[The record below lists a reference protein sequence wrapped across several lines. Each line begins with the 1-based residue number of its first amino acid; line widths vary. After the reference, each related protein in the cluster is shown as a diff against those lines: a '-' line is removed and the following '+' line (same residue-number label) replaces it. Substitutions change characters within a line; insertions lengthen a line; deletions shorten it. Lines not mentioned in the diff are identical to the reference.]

1 LPTPTTPL
9 LSQDFRD
16 LLSALCEADARFLVV
31 GGYAVGVHGH
41 PRATKDLDV
50 WVEAS
55 EQNAPKVIAA
65 LQSFGAPLMGIS
77 ETDLRIPGTGLRIG
91 VEPGRV
97 DILTKVTGVE
107 FAGAWTNK
115 IEVLF
120 GDVRAHVIGL
130 TDLLANKRAAARPQ
144 DVADVA
150 ALDRLGRA
158 RAQTKTRS

>member
-1 LPTPTTPL
+1 LPTSTPP
-9 LSQDFRD
+9 LSEDFRD
-16 LLSALCEADARFLVV
+16 LLSALCDADARFLVV
-31 GGYAVGVHGH
+31 GGYAVGVHGY
-41 PRATKDLDV
+41 PRATKDLDI

-65 LQSFGAPLMGIS
+65 LRAFGAPLMGIS
-77 ETDLRIPGTGLRIG
+77 ETDLRTPGTGLRIG

-97 DILTKVTGVE
+97 DVLTKVTGVE
-107 FAGAWTNK
+107 FAAAWTNK

-120 GDVRAHVIGL
+120 GDVPAHVIGL
-130 TDLLANKRAAARPQ
+130 ADLMTNKRAAARPQ

-158 RAQTKTRS
+158 KARKGRRS

>member
-1 LPTPTTPL
+1 
-9 LSQDFRD
+9 
-16 LLSALCEADARFLVV
+16 V
-31 GGYAVGVHGH
+31 GGYAVGVHGY

-65 LQSFGAPLMGIS
+65 LRAFGAALMGIS
-77 ETDLRIPGTGLRIG
+77 ETDLRTPGTGLRIG

-97 DILTKVTGVE
+97 DVLTKVTDLE
-107 FAGAWTNK
+107 FAAAWTNK

-120 GDVRAHVIGL
+120 GDVPAHVIGL
-130 TDLLANKRAAARPQ
+130 ADLMTNKRAAALPQ

-158 RAQTKTRS
+158 KARKGRRS